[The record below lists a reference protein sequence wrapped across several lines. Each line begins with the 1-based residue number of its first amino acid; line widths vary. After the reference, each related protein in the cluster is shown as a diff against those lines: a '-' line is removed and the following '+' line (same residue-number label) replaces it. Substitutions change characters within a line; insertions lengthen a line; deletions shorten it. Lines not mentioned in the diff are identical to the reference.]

1 MVILYYSDYRVFYF
15 YRVEKNRVMTCITQ
29 RNIPITQAKK
39 ALSHKVFIT

>member
-1 MVILYYSDYRVFYF
+1 
-15 YRVEKNRVMTCITQ
+15 MTCITQ

>member
-1 MVILYYSDYRVFYF
+1 MKLKACIIF
-15 YRVEKNRVMTCITQ
+15 RVMTCITQ